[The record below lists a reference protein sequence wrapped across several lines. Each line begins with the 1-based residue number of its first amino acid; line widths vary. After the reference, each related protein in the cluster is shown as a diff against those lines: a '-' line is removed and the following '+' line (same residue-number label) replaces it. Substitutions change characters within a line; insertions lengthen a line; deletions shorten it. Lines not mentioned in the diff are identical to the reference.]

1 MKTHWECKIKSTETE
16 DHFYIKKKKWGE
28 RQKKLFF
35 FRMSDFL
42 GTFYEKNSGNKL
54 KHNLF

>member
-16 DHFYIKKKKWGE
+16 DHFYIKRGGE

-42 GTFYEKNSGNKL
+42 GTLYEKNSGNKL